1 MVAPYQSEKQNLM
14 KRLRR
19 LEGQV
24 RGVQKMIEEDKYC
37 IDILTQ
43 ITSIS
48 AANRQVGMI
57 VLENHVNGCIKDAV
71 KHKQGEE
78 KINEMMKAVNRFI
91 KS

>member
-1 MVAPYQSEKQNLM
+1 MAAPYQSEKQNLI
-14 KRLRR
+14 KRLCR

-43 ITSIS
+43 VTSIS
-48 AANRQVGMI
+48 AASKQVGMI
-57 VLENHVNGCIKDAV
+57 VLENHVNGCIKDAIS
-71 KHKQGEE
+71 KKKGDA
-78 KINEMMKAVNRFI
+78 KINEMMEAVNRFI